1 MWSLLSVYEELKSTL
16 MAVLHKFLESVMWMF
31 NQQEAKIAESLI
43 CTAAISCLIH
53 QKWVSLQVNE
63 SFFRFLHEF

>member
-1 MWSLLSVYEELKSTL
+1 MWSFIFVYEELKSRL
-16 MAVLHKFLESVMWMF
+16 MTVLHKILESVMWMF
-31 NQQEAKIAESLI
+31 NQQEAKIAGALI

-63 SFFRFLHEF
+63 SLSLFLHEF